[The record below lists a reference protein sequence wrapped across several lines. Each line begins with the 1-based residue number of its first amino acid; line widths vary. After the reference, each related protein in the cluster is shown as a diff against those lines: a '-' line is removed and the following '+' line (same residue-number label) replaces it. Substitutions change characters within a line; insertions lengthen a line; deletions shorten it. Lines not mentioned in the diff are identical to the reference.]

1 MSKIIIVTTSLSCG
15 GITSFLIP
23 LVNFLSNEGHNVTL
37 AYTKDEGGFLFRFN
51 SSINFLQYKSLSK
64 KQCFKSWCK
73 HFAFYD
79 MARVRFRK
87 NTQKPHYPSL
97 QRLGYITA
105 KYVNITDDFFDVAI
119 SSAEGFCN
127 ALVANNINANKK
139 IGWVHPDMGSIGLD
153 VKSGKN
159 IVDKLNYVVT
169 VSEAG
174 CNSLKRFFPHAKS
187 KILYIENMMD
197 IDDIIKRSLE
207 NIDDMPLLDGYT
219 NIVTVCRITNDSKR
233 LDRIIKIASIL
244 KENNY
249 KFRWSIIGDGPDFLL
264 IKELVNNYNLADN
277 VVLLGSKI
285 NPLPYIKRADC
296 FVLTSQFEGKPVVI
310 EEAKILHT
318 PVIVTEYSSAKI
330 QVTSNIG
337 VVVPNED
344 GVLENDIA
352 NLLMDN
358 SLLNSIKKACLSYQY
373 DITRSVKIIKSI
385 MK

>member
-37 AYTKDEGGFLFRFN
+37 AYTKDEGGFLCRFN
-51 SSINFLQYKSLSK
+51 SNINFLQYQPLSK
-64 KQCFKSWCK
+64 KQSIRIWCK

-105 KYVNITDDFFDVAI
+105 KYVNVTDDFFDVAI

-159 IVDKLNYVVT
+159 VVDKLDYVVA
-169 VSEAG
+169 VSETG
-174 CNSLKRFFPHAKS
+174 CNSLKRFFPHAQS
-187 KILYIENMMD
+187 KILYIENMLD

-207 NIDDMPLLDGYT
+207 KIDDMPLLDGYT

-249 KFRWSIIGDGPDFLL
+249 KFRWSIIGNGPDFLL
-264 IKELVNNYNLADN
+264 IKELVNNYNLANN
-277 VVLLGSKI
+277 VILLGSRT

-330 QVTSNIG
+330 QVTPNIG
-337 VVVPNED
+337 VVVPNVD

-352 NLLMDN
+352 KLLMDN

-373 DITRSVKIIKSI
+373 DINRSVNIIKSI
-385 MK
+385 M